1 MQNYEY
7 RKQLEASIQD
17 IANLHNIKRD
27 DLRSSLKWYL
37 VKQGSIKRSTTELC
51 DGDLKYIAD
60 SLSRFASQMANTP
73 PDERGV
79 SIEFKSIIPLI
90 YASI

>member
-7 RKQLEASIQD
+7 RKKLEAAIQH
-17 IANLHNIKRD
+17 IANLHSIPRD
-27 DLRSSLKWYL
+27 NFREQLKWYL
-37 VKQGSIKRSTTELC
+37 IRQGSIKWSTTELC

-60 SLSRFASQMANTP
+60 ELSTFAARMENTP
-73 PDERGV
+73 PDERGR
-79 SIEFKSIIPLI
+79 SIDFKSIIPLI